1 MGETRSDE
9 RSLRTSR
16 TAPRRRTGAATSRS
30 TSRRGTTDEAAAQPS
45 RAAESRTRAGTATLE
60 REPEPTPTTDAAPAD
75 TGRRTSGRGRAA
87 RTEQRS
93 RTPRHRLLLA
103 CTGVLALGMLAVLL
117 LNTII
122 SQGAFRQH
130 ELEIDLILLA
140 EKEESLARQVQ
151 LAETPIEVEKKAREL
166 GMVPAAAPV
175 FLRLSDGKILGEPV
189 PAEPETT
196 PVDFADAPGIL
207 PTPDPSASASDGA
220 TGDGADAT
228 TGVVPALDPAT
239 GLDAGAAGTTGATAA
254 SPSAQPS
261 AEPSAGAATNGSTV
275 DQDQATSN
283 QSAQATEGGNQ

>member
-1 MGETRSDE
+1 MSEKSRKLTARE
-9 RSLRTSR
+9 RQIYVRLL
-16 TAPRRRTGAATSRS
+16 A
-30 TSRRGTTDEAAAQPS
+30 
-45 RAAESRTRAGTATLE
+45 RTR
-60 REPEPTPTTDAAPAD
+60 PYV
-75 TGRRTSGRGRAA
+75 GRLALAVVFGLLFGGSVFGLLFSAKGGMAQVFGGRATRLQA
-87 RTEQRS
+87 SADAWLQS
-93 RTPRHRLLLA
+93 WYGGNLNHDLLLTIA
-103 CTGVLALGMLAVLL
+103 MLAVLL

-220 TGDGADAT
+220 TADGADAT
-228 TGVVPALDPAT
+228 TGVDPALDPAT
-239 GLDAGAAGTTGATAA
+239 GLDAGATGSTGATAA

-261 AEPSAGAATNGSTV
+261 AEPSAGAATNGTTA

-283 QSAQATEGGNQ
+283 QSGQATEGGNQ